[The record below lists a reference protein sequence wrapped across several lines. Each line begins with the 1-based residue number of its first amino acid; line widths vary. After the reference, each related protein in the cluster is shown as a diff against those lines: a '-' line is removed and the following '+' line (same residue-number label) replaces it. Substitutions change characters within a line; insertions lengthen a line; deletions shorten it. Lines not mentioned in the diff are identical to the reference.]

1 MIRISA
7 GYSKKVPGEE
17 EYSSNGYHITIEAEV
32 PDILMSRPEELKS
45 RISGIFEEAK
55 QNVEAQVGSNGKNG
69 STHREEM
76 ASEKQKSFI
85 VSLARRRHGMTV
97 EDLKNWNGGVDVNN
111 LSKKDASG
119 LITRL
124 KGGAL

>member
-45 RISGIFEEAK
+45 RITGIFEEAK
-55 QNVEAQVGSNGKNG
+55 QNVEAQVNG
-69 STHREEM
+69 SLRESLREES
-76 ASEKQKSFI
+76 ASDKQKSFI
-85 VSLARRRHGMTV
+85 VSLARRRHGMSV